1 MESLLLLTVRGG
13 ATTRDQCWWEETLG
27 KNPSYLQLMSR
38 EAQLMFPTSV
48 VNSFT
53 ALAATSPTRDQV
65 TKIAKKIEP
74 EIWNASRENILQ
86 WCRAGLPFL
95 ANVHPKD
102 DKEICLVIAEC
113 CSPQFLSCSFRE
125 AASLSLRNDK
135 AFMLQAIQY
144 NATLINCASKALQQD
159 FDVTLQAFAN
169 LCFWDLVSYIE
180 DDEDRQDTAE
190 AFVIQAERK
199 IQLHETFFA
208 TLLCGMADESSV
220 CALLNQGAE
229 TSIAHKTRVAEY
241 LGVPSSQQLLLLR
254 RARAKVIG
262 VLKERLSLGY

>member
-13 ATTRDQCWWEETLG
+13 ATTRDQDWWQDTLR
-27 KNPSYLQLMSR
+27 KNPPYLQLMSR

-53 ALAATSPTRDQV
+53 ALAAASPSKEQV
-65 TKIAKKIEP
+65 MRIADKIVP
-74 EIWNASRENILQ
+74 EIWEASRDNILQ
-86 WCRAGLPFL
+86 WYRAGLPFL
-95 ANVHPKD
+95 TNIHPKD
-102 DKEICLVIAEC
+102 DKEICLLIADC
-113 CSPQFLSCSFRE
+113 CSTRFVSCAFRE
-125 AASLSLRNDK
+125 AASLPLRNDK
-135 AFMLQAIQY
+135 DFMLQAIQR

-159 FDVTLQAFAN
+159 FDVTLEAFAN
-169 LCFWDLVSYIE
+169 LRFWDLVCFIE
-180 DDEDRQDTAE
+180 DDEDRQDMAE
-190 AFVIQAERK
+190 DFVTQAERRM
-199 IQLHETFFA
+199 QLHENFFA

-220 CALLNQGAE
+220 CAMLNQGAE
-229 TSIAHKTRVAEY
+229 TSIAHKRLVAEY